1 MPAYLVSNE
10 FTATVEAVVITKSTV
25 NEEEIIK
32 FCVDQ
37 NLAEDPTELSVI
49 EKQVF
54 YMDTK

>member
-10 FTATVEAVVITKSTV
+10 FTSTVEAVVITKSSA
-25 NEEEIIK
+25 NQEEVIK

-37 NLAEDPTELSVI
+37 NLAEDPDELSVI

-54 YMDTK
+54 YMDAK